1 MNRKI
6 LFIASCVALAATS
19 MSFAIRGDIMG
30 DFENQFVVP
39 YVGVQDEELEVL
51 DEEGVAAVEDPVKSY
66 LGIISGAAFFTFGL
80 AILFGGPLCDLLG
93 MGRLLRLAA
102 VCHIGGTALTIF
114 APNFWVVVAATF
126 IIGAA
131 NGLVEAVCNP
141 LIATI
146 YPDQKAKR
154 LMIFH
159 AWFPGGIVIGG
170 LFAFLFTK
178 IGQSLPE
185 EGYEWLLPLLGWQGK
200 MALLLIPSVIYT
212 VMIFA
217 QEFPPTERVASG
229 VSTGDMFKEAAMRPL
244 FLLILVMMLFTAAT
258 ELGVGQ
264 WIANI
269 YNDVMSQLGT
279 GDATAGVLLLVW
291 GSGLMFVLR
300 QFGSNVVHKLSPVGV
315 IAGTAPFAAVGLWI
329 CSTAASPILWFV
341 GSGLMYFGF
350 CFWWPAMLGITAE
363 RFPKTGAL
371 GLAVVGAA
379 GAFSTWIAGPVM
391 GYLND
396 NYGPTQL
403 LRIWIVLPALILV
416 VFGILY
422 FSDMSRGGYK
432 KLIERLDSGIA
443 PENNEG

>member
-1 MNRKI
+1 M
-6 LFIASCVALAATS
+6 ALIATS

-30 DFENQFVVP
+30 DFEREYVNPF
-39 YVGVQDEELEVL
+39 VGVTAPAAGEEGMDPETAAALTAASATP
-51 DEEGVAAVEDPVKSY
+51 EEGVSAAEAAEGSQDPVKYY

-80 AILFGGPLCDLLG
+80 AILFGGPLCDVLG

-102 VCHIGGTALTIF
+102 LCHIGGTLLTIF
-114 APNFWVVVAATF
+114 APSFWVLVAATF

-170 LFAFLFTK
+170 LLAFLFTQ
-178 IGQSLPE
+178 IG
-185 EGYEWLLPLLGWQGK
+185 LGWEMK
-200 MALLLIPSVIYT
+200 MGLLLIPSVIYG
-212 VMIFA
+212 VMILT
-217 QEFPPTERVASG
+217 QDFPQTERVASG
-229 VSTGDMFKEAAMRPL
+229 VTTGEMFKEALVRPV

-269 YNDVMSQLGT
+269 YNDVMSASGT

-291 GSGLMFVLR
+291 GSGLMYLLR
-300 QFGSNVVHKLSPVGV
+300 QFGSDIVHKLSPVGV
-315 IAGTAPFAAVGLWI
+315 IAGTAPFAAAGLWI
-329 CSTAASPILWFV
+329 CSTAASPLIWFV
-341 GSGLMYFGF
+341 GSGLLYFGV

-379 GAFSTWIAGPVM
+379 GSFSTWLAGPLM
-391 GYLND
+391 GDLND
-396 NYGPTQL
+396 NYGPVQL
-403 LRIWIVLPALILV
+403 LRIWVILPALILV
-416 VFGILY
+416 VFGILF
-422 FSDMSRGGYK
+422 FSDSARGGYK
-432 KLIERLDSGIA
+432 KLVERLSG
-443 PENNEG
+443 EGEASH